1 MPPASGRAVK
11 KIFLNGELSDLTLL
25 EGDKKN
31 YLLGPVG
38 KKREYAFLPPPLN
51 PEKNDQI
58 QGFRAGEELPVLLG
72 SGLGFALEAVLEYLK
87 KTLGADFS
95 LAVVDKE
102 ADLLKAT
109 ALRRKYSRNS
119 NILWVEDDTPEEALK
134 KLGQWQL
141 RNKLRPFRCLPHPFY
156 LRLRPD
162 YYGEIRKNLE
172 KSARL
177 NFWEKAKYPKFTG
190 KKPKL
195 LLITSGYFLI
205 GEVEMACRRLGL
217 EYLLLDMP
225 DVEVAA
231 NSFIE
236 QLLNAVLTLKPD
248 FALTINHLGVDRE
261 GILPDLL
268 ARLELPLASW
278 FVDNPHLII
287 YNYNN
292 MVSPWISLF
301 SWDADNLPSLFAM
314 GFEDVHYLPLGTDA
328 ARFSPPGPDAPRRP
342 RTWHSRVSFVGN
354 SMVQKVDA
362 RLKKAAPPKDLRG
375 RRQEVAAAFAQ
386 SRENSVRAF
395 LKQAYPEL
403 MPSFLA
409 LDSLERRLSY
419 ETMITWEATLLYRLS
434 CVKAILPFGPL
445 IVGDQGWFRLLGQDT
460 TGWRYHQELSYY
472 TDLPLFYPC
481 SEINFNCT
489 SQQMKGAVNQRVFD
503 VPASASF
510 LITDWREQM
519 DTLFEPGKEVICYHS
534 PEEAGELT
542 SYYLEHPEKRQPV
555 ISAARRRVL
564 QEHLYEHRLEELI
577 SKMRARYA

>member
-11 KIFLNGELSDLTLL
+11 KIFLNGELSDLALL

-31 YLLGPVG
+31 YLLGPTG

-51 PEKNDQI
+51 LEKNNQI
-58 QGFRAGEELPVLLG
+58 QGFHAGEELPVLLG
-72 SGLGFALEAVLEYLK
+72 SGLGFALETVLEYLE

-102 ADLLKAT
+102 DDLLKAT
-109 ALRRKYSRNS
+109 GLRRKYARNS
-119 NILWVEDDTPEEALK
+119 NILWVEDATPEEALK

-141 RNKLRPFRCLPHPFY
+141 RNSLKPFRCLPHPAY

-177 NFWEKAKYPKFTG
+177 NFWEKARYSKFTE

-217 EYLLLDMP
+217 ECRLLDMP
-225 DVEVAA
+225 DTEVAA

-301 SWDADNLPSLFAM
+301 SWDADNLPSLIAM

-328 ARFSPPGPDAPRRP
+328 ARFNPPGPDTPRGPQSWR
-342 RTWHSRVSFVGN
+342 SRVSFVGN

-362 RLKKAAPPKDLRG
+362 RLKKAAPPEDLRE

-386 SRENSVRAF
+386 SRENSVRTF
-395 LKQAYPEL
+395 LEQAYPEL
-403 MPSFLA
+403 LPSFLA

-419 ETMITWEATLLYRLS
+419 ETMITWEATLLYRLN

-445 IVGDQGWFRLLGQDT
+445 IVGDQGWFRLLGQN

-510 LITDWREQM
+510 LITDWREQI

-542 SYYLEHPEKRQPV
+542 RYYLEHPEKRRTV

-564 QEHLYEHRLEELI
+564 REHLYEHRLEELI